1 MDWKDFLSHPISSI
15 SAWASAHERFFAVY
29 VSGVL
34 AVVFFA
40 VSVIFPSTP
49 EASACWRPFSRW

>member
-29 VSGVL
+29 VSGAL

-40 VSVIFPSTP
+40 VSVIFLLKSLGLL
-49 EASACWRPFSRW
+49 